1 MRLKKK
7 YRTKVLKVGGS
18 KYIRIP
24 PSWEQGGKEVVVFEG
39 DGVLLVSKQDSPSY
53 FIMSEE
59 SFEWLKNKLQL
70 ELDKANK
77 LDVVEMERVEKEG
90 TVFGTYYGGYRD
102 GIREAL
108 ELLRAAFDTWFD
120 CDLGVSPKRRGDKQ

>member
-7 YRTKVLKVGGS
+7 YQTKILKIGGS
-18 KYIRIP
+18 KYVRIP

-39 DGVLLVSKQDSPSY
+39 DGVLLVSKQDNPSY
-53 FIMSEE
+53 FVISEE
-59 SFEWLKNKLQL
+59 DFKWLQNKLRL

-77 LDVVEMERVEKEG
+77 LNVVEVERIEKEG

-108 ELLRAAFDTWFD
+108 ELLRATFGTWFRRD
-120 CDLGVSPKRRGDKQ
+120 CHLERQENKQ

>member
-7 YRTKVLKVGGS
+7 YQTKILKIGGS
-18 KYIRIP
+18 KYVRIP

-53 FIMSEE
+53 FVISEE
-59 SFEWLKNKLQL
+59 DFKWLQNKLRL

-77 LDVVEMERVEKEG
+77 LNVVEVERIEKEG

-108 ELLRAAFDTWFD
+108 ELLGATFGTWFRRD
-120 CDLGVSPKRRGDKQ
+120 CRLERQENKQ